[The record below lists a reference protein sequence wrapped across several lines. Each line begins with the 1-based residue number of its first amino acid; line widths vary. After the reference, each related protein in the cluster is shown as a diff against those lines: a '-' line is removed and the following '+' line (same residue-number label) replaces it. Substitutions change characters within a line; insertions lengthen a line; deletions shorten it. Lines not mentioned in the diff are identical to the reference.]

1 MQIHSQVSV
10 SYIKVLVEEDAK
22 HDLKL
27 APHLKPKHL
36 DGTHYDK
43 MNVSCAVAVLNHAV
57 AAGIKYLVEARKL
70 PEKALTT
77 AWFLEQVHRWFTLI
91 TSRSFSVAM
100 SKAKENK
107 HDEAVTFLKGFMKLF
122 QNLNIRKAG
131 QADAFK
137 PVQAGVLITTASA
150 IHLQKKLLEEYK
162 FRFVLLSRLSQDAL
176 ENLFS
181 TVRRKHP
188 VPRPLEFKSTLR
200 IITLAQFFNP
210 SRHGSYEHDD
220 SVDLLEYIASRP
232 PVQSA
237 TEDEIPPDSTEAED
251 IDDAEQESLC
261 YLAGYSARAVMRK
274 HSLCDNC
281 ISFLK
286 DDPGVDHGTLLS
298 LKSYRSTGDNPLVTP
313 SRSVVELLT
322 HGEKVFRNCED
333 RITKLPMST
342 LRDTVLSANLAA
354 GFPQCHD
361 LATKLLNHFLLMR
374 LRFHLRKVN
383 AAIQK
388 KQSLKCGSRSIAMR
402 ALVDKVK

>member
-162 FRFVLLSRLSQDAL
+162 FRFVLLSRLSQDAQKTCSL
-176 ENLFS
+176 LFGASILFLGHLNSSRHSALLLSHSSSTPADMAAMNMMTALTCWSTLHQGHLFS
-181 TVRRKHP
+181 PPLKTRFLQTAPKRK
-188 VPRPLEFKSTLR
+188 T
-200 IITLAQFFNP
+200 
-210 SRHGSYEHDD
+210 
-220 SVDLLEYIASRP
+220 
-232 PVQSA
+232 
-237 TEDEIPPDSTEAED
+237 
-251 IDDAEQESLC
+251 
-261 YLAGYSARAVMRK
+261 
-274 HSLCDNC
+274 
-281 ISFLK
+281 
-286 DDPGVDHGTLLS
+286 
-298 LKSYRSTGDNPLVTP
+298 
-313 SRSVVELLT
+313 
-322 HGEKVFRNCED
+322 
-333 RITKLPMST
+333 
-342 LRDTVLSANLAA
+342 
-354 GFPQCHD
+354 
-361 LATKLLNHFLLMR
+361 
-374 LRFHLRKVN
+374 
-383 AAIQK
+383 
-388 KQSLKCGSRSIAMR
+388 
-402 ALVDKVK
+402 